1 MKTNDT
7 KKHTFAFGVVIM
19 LFFMWGFVTVLN
31 DILIPH
37 LKGVFQ
43 LTHFQSMLVQTAF
56 FGAFFIISLIY
67 FAISAISGDPIA
79 KIGYKNGIIIGL
91 VVGGIGCALFY
102 PAAEFK
108 SYPFFLGALFVLAS
122 GVTILQIAA
131 NPYVA
136 ILGNPDTAAS
146 RLNLSQGFNSLGTTL
161 APIIGANLIFQ
172 GTFEGADSVKLP
184 YLGLAA
190 AWWALAAIIWR
201 IQLPSFASYKIEK
214 RAIAIRFPHLNLGMI
229 AIFVYVGA
237 EVAIGSIIIQYLG
250 LENVAGMN
258 AKTAGKYLAFYWG
271 GAMIGRFMGAI
282 SLSKMKNFNQQLGL
296 MWIVSIV
303 AFFIIYLIAGLNI
316 VEGKIVT
323 VIELNEM
330 WPFIGFMSLN
340 FVAFVLGKGSSGHTL
355 AVFATIV
362 IVLLVAS
369 IRSEGT
375 WAMWTIISIG
385 LFNSIMWSNI
395 FTLAIDGLGKYTSQ
409 GSSLLVMMIL
419 GGAIVPPLQGKL
431 ADIEG
436 IGIQNSFAIVII
448 CYAFLVFYGLKGS
461 QIGKDK
467 LPNLEGDEEPIVR
480 AGH

>member
-1 MKTNDT
+1 METNT
-7 KKHTFAFGVVIM
+7 KKHTFAFGVVVM

-37 LKGVFQ
+37 LKGVFS

-56 FGAFFIISLIY
+56 FGAFFIISIIY
-67 FAISAISGDPIA
+67 FVISVLSGDPIA

-91 VVGGIGCALFY
+91 VIGGIGCALFY
-102 PAAEFK
+102 PAAEYK

-122 GVTILQIAA
+122 GVTVLQIAA

-161 APIIGANLIFQ
+161 APIIGAYFIFQ
-172 GTFEGADSVKLP
+172 GKFEGADSVKLP

-190 AWWALAAIIWR
+190 AWWVLAAIIWF
-201 IQLPSFASYKIEK
+201 IKLPSFASEKIEK
-214 RAIAIRFPHLNLGMI
+214 RAVAIRYPHLTLGMV

-250 LENVAGMN
+250 LENIANMSE
-258 AKTAGKYLAFYWG
+258 KTAGKYLAFYWG
-271 GAMIGRFMGAI
+271 GAMIGRFLGAI
-282 SLSKMKNFNQQLGL
+282 SLSKMQNATKQIGL
-296 MWIVSIV
+296 MILVALA
-303 AFFIIYLIAGLNI
+303 AFFTIYLIAGLGFVDGQI
-316 VEGKIVT
+316 ITKIS
-323 VIELNEM
+323 LSEM
-330 WPFIGFMSLN
+330 WPFLGFMVLN
-340 FVAFVLGKGSSGHTL
+340 FAAFMWGKGSSGQTL
-355 AVFATIV
+355 AIFASIV
-362 IVLLVAS
+362 IVLLSVAIS
-369 IRSEGT
+369 TNGKL
-375 WAMWTIISIG
+375 AMWTIIGIG

-419 GGAIVPPLQGKL
+419 GGAIVPPLQGKM
-431 ADIEG
+431 ADLPQ
-436 IGIQNSFAIVII
+436 IGVQNSFAIVII
-448 CYAFLVFYGLKGS
+448 CYIYLVFYGMKGS

-467 LPNLEGDEEPIVR
+467 LPKQEGSEPPTMR
-480 AGH
+480 TGH